1 MKWICSRKKLFM
13 NETLEKKKDLLLLAN
28 QLIEKIPNPLNA
40 KELYQSFIR
49 KKNTE
54 SVKQ

>member
-1 MKWICSRKKLFM
+1 MNWICSRKKLFM
-13 NETLEKKKDLLLLAN
+13 NETLEEKKRFAAACKQIN
-28 QLIEKIPNPLNA
+28 RKIPNPRNA

>member
-1 MKWICSRKKLFM
+1 M